1 MDILEVSELVL
12 KDAGHPLTSKEIMIA
27 AQKKKSLALKTKTP
41 WASIGA
47 ALYVDIKRKR
57 QNSKFR
63 IVGKGKFTLNSVEVN
78 FRQKSFKAAAYRILK
93 ENSSPMKT
101 QNIAQMAVKRNYI
114 ETKGATP
121 EATMAAQLYTDVKNP
136 NSLFVQLGKN
146 KFGLRE
152 WDLETIKDEIEAEEK
167 KQLQHEIRSSKA
179 RSIVGDPIAVDGLV
193 YGPLNENGVIFL
205 FSKLQN
211 KLGIVI
217 ENIQAAFPDAKGR
230 KKTQKGWEEVWIEF
244 EYRSSNFAVHGHDPS
259 QCDIIV
265 CWEHDWN
272 ECPLDVIELK
282 KIVKPSG

>member
-1 MDILEVSELVL
+1 
-12 KDAGHPLTSKEIMIA
+12 
-27 AQKKKSLALKTKTP
+27 
-41 WASIGA
+41 
-47 ALYVDIKRKR
+47 
-57 QNSKFR
+57 
-63 IVGKGKFTLNSVEVN
+63 
-78 FRQKSFKAAAYRILK
+78 
-93 ENSSPMKT
+93 MKT